1 MISNYIYTIGKYLSP
16 SQKDEVLKEVEIN
29 LYDYLEENFGEK
41 EYTDFE
47 IEEAIKSMG
56 HPKKVAA
63 AYMNSPRYL
72 IGPAYIDT
80 YWLVIKIALVGTAV
94 GLTISNL
101 VSSSNTIDVIQFFLT
116 LVGQIWQTSLSIV
129 GMITLIF
136 AAIHYYSPQDLMVKD
151 EPWSVDALE
160 IAPAHNQTIKIFDLI
175 AETFF
180 ICFGLVVIN
189 QIFPVNLSNVDVI
202 PMIDLSFFSSYVPW
216 INLLLGSSL
225 ILNMYLFIKRQ
236 WQTATRVLSILLD
249 ILGIALVAILANI
262 AFTPEIWDF
271 SAISETINSD
281 SDTIIPWIKNTIYVS
296 FAVFVIIVGFEIFG
310 HLKVLLKKK
319 QTHTK

>member
-1 MISNYIYTIGKYLSP
+1 MISNYLYTIGKYLSP
-16 SQKDEVLKEVEIN
+16 SQRDEVLKEVETN

-56 HPKKVAA
+56 HPKKVAE
-63 AYMNSPRYL
+63 AYMNSPRCL

-94 GLTISNL
+94 GLTIANL

-116 LVGQIWQTSLSIV
+116 LVVQIWQASLSIV

-136 AAIHYYSPQDLMVKD
+136 AAIHYYSPQDSMVKD
-151 EPWSVDALE
+151 EQWSVDTLK
-160 IAPAHNQTIKIFDLI
+160 IAPEHNQTIKLFDLI

-180 ICFGLVVIN
+180 ICLGLVVIN
-189 QIFPVNLSNVDVI
+189 QIFPVSTSNVDVI
-202 PMIDLSFFSSYVPW
+202 PTLDLSYFSSYVLW

-225 ILNMYLFIKRQ
+225 ILNMYLLIKGQ

-249 ILGIALVAILANI
+249 ILGIAFVALLANI
-262 AFTPEIWDF
+262 ALNPEAWNL
-271 SAISETINSD
+271 SGISETIKGD
-281 SDTIIPWIKNTIYVS
+281 SNTIIHWIQNTIYIS
-296 FAVFVIIVGFEIFG
+296 FAVFVIIVAFEIFG
-310 HLKVLLKKK
+310 HLKVLLKRK
-319 QTHTK
+319 QTH